1 MNDKTQSSFIAD
13 ATDELT
19 IVENELV
26 EPPKSRKAKVF
37 IPDDNEELN
46 KLPES
51 ITAGEKLPNISDYS
65 SISLKALPLKGI
77 KTFTY
82 SLVLLLFLL
91 FSWEVFSVVKS
102 ALEIHWLLAG
112 AFLALLFCVTL
123 LGIRA
128 LWSYFGDHKSY
139 EQLQNIQAKAM
150 SLTSI
155 TDMGNA
161 QGLIADLKKF
171 YQGKPQALYFNKA
184 LENLPDYSNDREV
197 VVHIDNVFIQ
207 RLDEEALRR
216 ISTHSLQS
224 GLAVALSPWASLD
237 MLLALWRSIKMI
249 DSIAEI
255 YGTRPSLLNRYRLL
269 KLVIHQL
276 AFVAVSDLMI
286 DNLIE
291 ESVRVSLVGAA
302 GTRLGQGLG
311 AGIYSVKIGLAAM
324 KVSRPIEFSEHNSP
338 KIKSIIASVV
348 STMMKRLKE
357 NTKAV

>member
-1 MNDKTQSSFIAD
+1 MNDKTQSSFIAGE
-13 ATDELT
+13 AGELT
-19 IVENELV
+19 MAQDELV
-26 EPPKSRKAKVF
+26 EPVQSRKAKVF
-37 IPDDNEELN
+37 IPDENEELD

-82 SLVLLLFLL
+82 SLGLLLFLL

-112 AFLALLFCVTL
+112 AFLSLLLCVAL

-128 LWSYFGDHKSY
+128 LWSYFGDHKGY
-139 EQLQNIQAKAM
+139 QQLQNIQAKAM
-150 SLTSI
+150 KLTS
-155 TDMGNA
+155 TADMGNA

-197 VVHIDNVFIQ
+197 VTHIDNVFIQ

-224 GLAVALSPWASLD
+224 GLVVALSPWASLD

-249 DSIAEI
+249 DSIAEV

-291 ESVRVSLVGAA
+291 ESARASLIGAA

-338 KIKSIIASVV
+338 KIKSVIASVI
-348 STMMKRLKE
+348 STMMSRLKE
-357 NTKAV
+357 RTKGV